1 MIKQTKR
8 RGRPNK
14 IEVQRKKDRNN
25 RNKNEENDII
35 ITLPSCSDDYKDYN
49 NSDGNNESDNDNNN
63 DNDRNNESD
72 NNDNDNDNDNNDKTK
87 NSEKDYYTINYSD
100 ENNDLGY
107 ISEDQSS
114 GSYKTDKTDFYVE
127 ISERDKLIKKLT
139 LENNNLR
146 KDLEEIRKKGIQ
158 ITLGKKELSE
168 KMSKLSILNIV
179 DGNKLILK
187 SKCDIDCV
195 HCTLDI
201 SGIPWLMPVS
211 YINGAYYVNSD
222 RIFCSPNCMLRYND
236 RILND
241 HRQKIRHGLIIQMY
255 QEIYDTDET
264 LKSAL
269 DPEDCLKK
277 FGKEWSSNKFK
288 QNLNLL
294 TYNSKETLPIMNSLK
309 LKRKKVCLEKKLNWT

>member
-49 NSDGNNESDNDNNN
+49 HDSNDSNDSNSGNGNGNGDDG
-63 DNDRNNESD
+63 
-72 NNDNDNDNDNNDKTK
+72 NDNDNDNDNEKTK

-114 GSYKTDKTDFYVE
+114 GSYKSVKPDFYLE

-139 LENNNLR
+139 QENNNLR
-146 KDLEEIRKKGIQ
+146 KDLEEIKKKGIHLS
-158 ITLGKKELSE
+158 LGKKELSE
-168 KMSKLSILNIV
+168 KMSKLTILNIV

-187 SKCDIDCV
+187 SKCDIDCI

-241 HRQKIRHGLIIQMY
+241 HRQKIRHGLIIKMY
-255 QEIYDTDET
+255 QEIYDTEEI

-277 FGKEWSSNKFK
+277 FGKEWSPNKFK

-294 TYNSKETLPIMNSLK
+294 TYNSKEILPIMIPCITIDEA
-309 LKRKKVCLEKKLNWT
+309 RKNGISCTTVI